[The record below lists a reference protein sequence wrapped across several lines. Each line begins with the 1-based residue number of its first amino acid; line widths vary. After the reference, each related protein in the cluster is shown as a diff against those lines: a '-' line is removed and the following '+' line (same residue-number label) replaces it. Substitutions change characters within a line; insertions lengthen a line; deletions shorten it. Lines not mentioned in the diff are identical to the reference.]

1 MDQILSLCTGIGG
14 LDLGLH
20 AGLRAV
26 GRKPRT
32 VCMVEREAFAVA
44 ILGKAIAEG
53 RLDDAPIWLGD
64 LRDLPSHELPRVD
77 WITGGYPCQPFSHAG
92 KRLGEDDPRHLWPV
106 ILDLIRTLRPCGV
119 FFENVA
125 GHMSLG
131 LDRVLQDL
139 ASCGF
144 RSAFGLFT
152 AEEVGAPHRR
162 ERVFILGLADSDEHG
177 KPDESIDDE
186 ASRVSSVLADA
197 SSVNGRTGSGEPSD
211 WEESTERGRVLA
223 DGICEGLE
231 GHAGNVKRSRWEG
244 EQENRPTPPC
254 RLCRGGWTPV
264 LFASDCTGD
273 RDDGDLECPCKID
286 YLDCRCPGPTEDGI
300 QYRTIDGVLY
310 GRRIDEWPARPGE
323 QQQGNEPPR
332 TTQPGLGR
340 NAHGLPD
347 RVDRLRAL
355 GNAVV
360 SQQAERAFVT
370 LWKELAC

>member
-26 GRKPRT
+26 GREPRT

-53 RLDDAPIWLGD
+53 RMDDAPIWLGD
-64 LRDLPSHELPRVD
+64 LRELPSHELPRVD
-77 WITGGYPCQPFSHAG
+77 WITGGYPCQPFSQAG

-106 ILDLIRTLRPCGV
+106 ILELIRTLRPRGV

-139 ASCGF
+139 AGCGF

-162 ERVFILGLADSDEHG
+162 ERVFILGLAD
-177 KPDESIDDE
+177 
-186 ASRVSSVLADA
+186 
-197 SSVNGRTGSGEPSD
+197 
-211 WEESTERGRVLA
+211 
-223 DGICEGLE
+223 GIREGLE
-231 GHAGNVKRSRWEG
+231 GYAGNVERSRWEG

-254 RLCRGGWTPV
+254 RLCRGGWTRV

-273 RDDGDLECPCKID
+273 REDGDLECPCEID
-286 YLDCRCPGPTEDGI
+286 YAECYCPGPTEDGV

-323 QQQGNEPPR
+323 RQRGNEPWR
-332 TTQPGLGR
+332 TLESGLGG
-340 NAHGLPD
+340 NADGVSD

-360 SQQAERAFVT
+360 PQQAELAFIR
-370 LWKELAC
+370 LWNLLQETA

>member
-1 MDQILSLCTGIGG
+1 VDQILSLCTGIGG

-53 RLDDAPIWLGD
+53 RMDEAPVWLGD
-64 LRDLPSHELPRVD
+64 LRELPSHELPRVD

-92 KRLGEDDPRHLWPV
+92 KRLGEDDPRHLWPI
-106 ILDLIRTLRPCGV
+106 ILELIRTLRPRGV

-162 ERVFILGLADSDEHG
+162 ERVFILGLADPGLHDATARG
-177 KPDESIDDE
+177 KCEDASEGRRSWDAEGGSRCDPRQGHCE
-186 ASRVSSVLADA
+186 AAGKAPSMADA
-197 SSVNGRTGSGEPSD
+197 SSVNGWTGSGEPID
-211 WEESTERGRVLA
+211 WEEPTERGRVLA
-223 DGICEGLE
+223 DADGRGFSERSECDSQSNEGGTSL
-231 GHAGNVKRSRWEG
+231 
-244 EQENRPTPPC
+244 
-254 RLCRGGWTPV
+254 
-264 LFASDCTGD
+264 
-273 RDDGDLECPCKID
+273 RDDTHRRDSDMADANGS
-286 YLDCRCPGPTEDGI
+286 RS
-300 QYRTIDGVLY
+300 Q
-310 GRRIDEWPARPGE
+310 GRRRDGERTYQWPSRPGCA
-323 QQQGNEPPR
+323 QGPDEPPR
-332 TTQPGLGR
+332 TTQSGLGR
-340 NAHGLPD
+340 NADGLPD

>member
-26 GRKPRT
+26 GREPRT
-32 VCMVEREAFAVA
+32 ICMVEREAFAVA

-53 RLDDAPIWLGD
+53 RMDDAPIWLGD

-77 WITGGYPCQPFSHAG
+77 WITGGYPCQPFSQAG
-92 KRLGEDDPRHLWPV
+92 KRAGESDPRHLWPV
-106 ILDLIRTLRPCGV
+106 IYQQVQSLRPRGV

-125 GHMSLG
+125 GHLSMGLRDVLG
-131 LDRVLQDL
+131 DL
-139 ASCGF
+139 EFLGF
-144 RSAFGLFT
+144 TCAFGLYT

-162 ERVFILGLADSDEHG
+162 ERVFILGLADADEHG

-186 ASRVSSVLADA
+186 ASGVSSVLADA
-197 SSVNGRTGSGEPSD
+197 DGS
-211 WEESTERGRVLA
+211 
-223 DGICEGLE
+223 
-231 GHAGNVKRSRWEG
+231 RS
-244 EQENRPTPPC
+244 Q
-254 RLCRGGWTPV
+254 
-264 LFASDCTGD
+264 
-273 RDDGDLECPCKID
+273 
-286 YLDCRCPGPTEDGI
+286 
-300 QYRTIDGVLY
+300 
-310 GRRIDEWPARPGE
+310 GRRRDGGRAHQWPSRPGCA
-323 QQQGNEPPR
+323 QRPDEPPR
-332 TTQPGLGR
+332 TIQPGLGR
-340 NAHGLPD
+340 NADGVSD

>member
-1 MDQILSLCTGIGG
+1 VDQILSLCTGIGG

-26 GRKPRT
+26 GREPRT

-53 RLDDAPIWLGD
+53 RMDDAPIWLGD
-64 LRDLPSHELPRVD
+64 LRELPSHELPRVD
-77 WITGGYPCQPFSHAG
+77 WITGGYPCQPFSQAG
-92 KRLGEDDPRHLWPV
+92 KRLGENDPRHLWPV
-106 ILDLIRTLRPCGV
+106 ILELIRTLRPRGV

-139 ASCGF
+139 AGCGF

-162 ERVFILGLADSDEHG
+162 ERVFILGLADADEHG
-177 KPDESIDDE
+177 EPDESINDE

-211 WEESTERGRVLA
+211 WEEPTECGRVLA
-223 DGICEGLE
+223 D
-231 GHAGNVKRSRWEG
+231 ADG
-244 EQENRPTPPC
+244 ERGPC
-254 RLCRGGWTPV
+254 RTTRRED
-264 LFASDCTGD
+264 AEDARQSSGD
-273 RDDGDLECPCKID
+273 QSMADADGS
-286 YLDCRCPGPTEDGI
+286 RS
-300 QYRTIDGVLY
+300 Q
-310 GRRIDEWPARPGE
+310 GRRRDGERAHQWPSRPGRA
-323 QQQGNEPPR
+323 QRPDEPPR
-332 TTQPGLGR
+332 TTQSGLGR
-340 NAHGLPD
+340 NADGLPD

-360 SQQAERAFVT
+360 WQQAAHAFET